1 LERRTIEY
9 LAGRQQNIRWE
20 DVRILY
26 RKTAEYVL
34 KMGDGKLDRRI
45 AEYWTESRADIGQ
58 EDDRIFDRETAV

>member
-1 LERRTIEY
+1 MERRTIEY

-34 KMGDGKLDRRI
+34 KKGDRKLDRRM

-58 EDDRIFDRETAV
+58 QAYKILDSKILE